1 MKTIQMQVKW
11 SDSELAVISAIVH
24 AVKAKAGKI
33 SALRKYQEGKP
44 KAKMGGFNSAIGKI
58 RDKANLVLNG
68 GTVQVKFKDELG
80 NVVDE
85 LSEEHIYT
93 ADSDAENR
101 KMAETFLVLATNFYT
116 KPQRGRKS
124 KSTSDL
130 AQLFKSALA
139 EMEAEEAEEESDES
153 EVEAEEL
160 ETANA

>member
-11 SDSELAVISAIVH
+11 GDSELTVISALIH

-68 GTVQVKFKDELG
+68 GTVEVKFKDELG

-93 ADSDAENR
+93 ADSDEENR
-101 KMAETFLVLATNFYT
+101 KMAETFLTLATNFYT

-130 AQLFKSALA
+130 AALFKNALA
-139 EMEAEEAEEESDES
+139 ELDADEDEDETEESEIES
-153 EVEAEEL
+153 EVT
-160 ETANA
+160 ETISA

>member
-1 MKTIQMQVKW
+1 
-11 SDSELAVISAIVH
+11 
-24 AVKAKAGKI
+24 
-33 SALRKYQEGKP
+33 
-44 KAKMGGFNSAIGKI
+44 MGGFNSAIGKI

-68 GTVQVKFKDELG
+68 GTVEVKFKDELG

-130 AQLFKSALA
+130 AALFKSALA
-139 EMEAEEAEEESDES
+139 EMDADEDEDETEES
-153 EVEAEEL
+153 EVESEVT
-160 ETANA
+160 ETVSA